1 MLLEIPHAFDYT
13 TSVLCKS
20 LCILPSH
27 ITSFLTI
34 VIEMSTFVIFQILI
48 WWFQTKITNNNNN
61 NLSSRS
67 SSNSSASI
75 TQHAASGLC
84 DEIVNLWKLAALN
97 PRLSPIQK
105 EDMCAKFK
113 EWHISTVEKV
123 KRARNSTSGS
133 NSGNLKKAEI
143 ENFTGF
149 KPGIEACIL
158 QWNDYHIPGVTY
170 SDTQKLSLPYR
181 FNRNLDPDAK
191 KPSRIQPMAVCSE
204 NLISTDDM
212 TTLAQATNMLND
224 HHSPQDMKNKRHRHP
239 SRQGHGNHDG
249 ALSSGSEGFC
259 EPERG
264 SSLFRDS
271 DSGSEMK
278 EPNSRSNSLEDAE
291 TFGMYNINNRESK
304 QNSVRQLLDNNS
316 NEQDVDSYMELGASC
331 RTQAEVRD
339 VPQVSLSVD
348 NVGTDPPAPQEP
360 SSESQMSGDEYSLY
374 FYDRAKATEMEKK
387 RKEKANEEPNY
398 FAGVKCLENR
408 QDVSGFVTSSCLW
421 LLMAAHGS

>member
-1 MLLEIPHAFDYT
+1 M
-13 TSVLCKS
+13 
-20 LCILPSH
+20 
-27 ITSFLTI
+27 
-34 VIEMSTFVIFQILI
+34 
-48 WWFQTKITNNNNN
+48 TKIANNNNN
-61 NLSSRS
+61 QLSSRS

-75 TQHAASGLC
+75 TQHAASSLC

-97 PRLSPIQK
+97 PKLSPVQK
-105 EDMCAKFK
+105 DELCAKFK
-113 EWHISTVEKV
+113 EWHISTIDKV

-133 NSGNLKKAEI
+133 AGGSLKKSEI

-170 SDTQKLSLPYR
+170 SDSQILCLRYR

-212 TTLAQATNMLND
+212 TTLAQATNMLNE

-239 SRQGHGNHDG
+239 SRQGHNNDG
-249 ALSSGSEGFC
+249 AMSSGSEGFC

-278 EPNSRSNSLEDAE
+278 EHTSRSNSFEDAE
-291 TFGMYNINNRESK
+291 SFGLFTLSNRESK
-304 QNSVRQLLDNNS
+304 QHAIDKMDSHDN
-316 NEQDVDSYMELGASC
+316 EIDSFMELGMHV
-331 RTQAEVRD
+331 RNDEVR
-339 VPQVSLSVD
+339 PSTSGLSVASIGASA
-348 NVGTDPPAPQEP
+348 NTEET
-360 SSESQMSGDEYSLY
+360 SESQMSGDEYSMY
-374 FYDRAKATEMEKK
+374 FYDRAKATELEKK
-387 RKEKANEEPNY
+387 KKDKSTEEPNF

-408 QDVSGFVTSSCLW
+408 QDVSLQIT
-421 LLMAAHGS
+421 